1 VEIIAVCLKLGL
13 LHNDAVKAILREI
26 K

>member
-26 K
+26 E